1 MTPAGFILR
10 DEISR
15 QGPIPLHRFME
26 VALYHAEC
34 GYYRGDR
41 DPFGRQGDY
50 FTAEQI
56 QPVFGILI
64 AARLRQLRHE
74 LGDPPEFTVVELGAG
89 RGEMREAL
97 SSFRY
102 HPVEVAA
109 GDWPSKFTGVVFCNE
124 FFDALPVDAAVRRAG
139 CFREMLVGW
148 EQDRFT
154 WMEGPPLSGEHADYV
169 ERYAK
174 EAEDGAWVEINLK
187 SLRWLDRIAERLERG
202 YICIIDYGFTAREL
216 SRYPHGTLMSY
227 SRHRADEDILA
238 DPGERDI
245 TSHVPFTALQDH
257 GSGLGL
263 EAARFETL
271 TKTLAT
277 AGEPDSFAEALASSS
292 ATEELRRRLQLKTL
306 LFGMGE
312 TFRTLLL
319 RKS

>member
-15 QGPIPLHRFME
+15 QGPVSLHRFME

-34 GYYRGDR
+34 GYYRGGR

-50 FTAEQI
+50 FTAEQV

-64 AARLRQLRHE
+64 AARLRQLREE
-74 LGDPPEFTVVELGAG
+74 LDDPPDFTVVELGAG

-102 HPVEVAA
+102 HPVEVTT

-124 FFDALPVDAAVRRAG
+124 FFDALPVDAAVRRTG
-139 CFREMLVGW
+139 TFREMLVGW
-148 EQDRFT
+148 GQDRFT
-154 WMEGPPLSGEHADYV
+154 WVEGPPLSGEQADYV

-174 EAEDGAWVEINLK
+174 DAEDGTWVEINLE
-187 SLRWLDRIAERLERG
+187 SLRWLDGIAERLERG
-202 YICIIDYGFTAREL
+202 YLLIIDYGFTMREL
-216 SRYPHGTLMSY
+216 PRYPRGTLMSY

-257 GSGLGL
+257 GSSLGL
-263 EAARFETL
+263 DTVRFETL

-277 AGEPDSFAEALASSS
+277 AGEPDSFAEALRSGSPP
-292 ATEELRRRLQLKTL
+292 EELRRRLQLKTL

-319 RKS
+319 RKA